1 MNPSKILIYVWLA
14 AFVGA
19 CNASRPLAAAPR
31 SSALQ
36 HEPVQSRDAKA
47 AQDLGSEQILRP
59 LHDAMQKI
67 KAECWQPALDART
80 SDVPMPVR
88 IPTRIKVAPAGIVAE
103 VEVGDAPPELSTL
116 SPCIAAALKNLR
128 FRAIPKPTELSIQFV
143 FDVS

>member
-1 MNPSKILIYVWLA
+1 MCLYSVSPCSSLRNPRLGDASRWFHYDWADRRGVPMNPSKILIYVWLA

-19 CNASRPLAAAPR
+19 CNASRPL
-31 SSALQ
+31 
-36 HEPVQSRDAKA
+36 
-47 AQDLGSEQILRP
+47 
-59 LHDAMQKI
+59 
-67 KAECWQPALDART
+67 ECWQPALDART